1 MKKTSG
7 SESINDVE
15 RARQKSREFTAVT
28 GTFRLS
34 KERLAEVGKKGFEQM
49 ERIKPSD
56 LGEFSE

>member
-1 MKKTSG
+1 MKKTSD
-7 SESINDVE
+7 SESIDDV
-15 RARQKSREFTAVT
+15 
-28 GTFRLS
+28 GLS